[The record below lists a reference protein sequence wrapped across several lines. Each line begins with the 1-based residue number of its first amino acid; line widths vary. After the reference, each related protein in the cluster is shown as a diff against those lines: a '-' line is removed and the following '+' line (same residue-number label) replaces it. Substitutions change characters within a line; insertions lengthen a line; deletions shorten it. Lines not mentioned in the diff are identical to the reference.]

1 MSDTSSINAM
11 SHMGPAESER
21 NYKSPYDSARK
32 GLVNSYTNRDSS
44 SDDDEISYKKL
55 QKHLKKTKPTGH
67 KCCEARITIKNYW
80 RVMFCKAPTDD
91 DFKI

>member
-21 NYKSPYDSARK
+21 NYRSPYDSARK
-32 GLVNSYTNRDSS
+32 GLVNSYANRDSS

-55 QKHLKKTKPTGH
+55 
-67 KCCEARITIKNYW
+67 
-80 RVMFCKAPTDD
+80 
-91 DFKI
+91 